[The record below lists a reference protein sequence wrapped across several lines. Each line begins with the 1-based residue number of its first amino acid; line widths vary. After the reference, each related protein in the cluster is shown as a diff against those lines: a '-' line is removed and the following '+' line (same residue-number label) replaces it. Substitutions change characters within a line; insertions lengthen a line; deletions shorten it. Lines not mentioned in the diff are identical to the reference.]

1 MPNTFT
7 LAGTLEDA
15 LGNALEG
22 KYLHIR
28 VLNAG
33 TDTEDDIVVPR
44 GTFAL
49 GPTDANGDFSG
60 TVWINGDSG
69 VQCYYEITL
78 PGNERVEV
86 VIPSAAEGTTRRLE
100 DILEDDRVTG
110 STQQDSI
117 DQRLSNALADPSQD
131 GSFVASAWRA
141 DLNVED
147 GADVTDTT
155 NVTAAG
161 AVMDSELTDETA
173 VKAIDQGLATTDSP
187 TFDNLNVNGNLT
199 LDGSMILDTQVFV
212 STPQSNLLSIATG
225 SSTTVNFRSDKTE
238 FSKRVDLLG
247 NELTF
252 DTDGDTSITAD
263 TDDRIDFRIGGVD
276 ELTLTATKADN
287 LDDIAAL
294 TPTDGNIIVGD
305 GTDWVAESGATART
319 SLGLA
324 IGTDVQAYDAELAA
338 IAGLTSAA
346 DKVPYFTGSGT
357 ASLAD
362 LTSVGRALLDDTTVA
377 AQRATL
383 ALNVYGQ
390 FYFSGSA
397 ATTISATGT
406 YVKLAGTTTSDSLS
420 GVTMPASNRLQN
432 DSGATRLFEVSA
444 HVDVEDGSGS
454 KQLAMKLAKNGTVID
469 ATEVDDETTSNEG
482 AHMNLTW
489 AVSLDDGDYIEIWGA
504 NNTDTSNI
512 TVTRGHLFIKV
523 ID

>member
-1 MPNTFT
+1 MAVITVT
-7 LAGTLEDA
+7 
-15 LGNALEG
+15 G
-22 KYLHIR
+22 KLLNGLNEPIVGEYVHFR
-28 VLNAG
+28 VTGAG
-33 TDTEDDIVVPR
+33 TDTTNDAVYPRKTFTLGPSDSNGDLPSDDIWV
-44 GTFAL
+44 
-49 GPTDANGDFSG
+49 
-60 TVWINGDSG
+60 NGDSG
-69 VQCYYEITL
+69 VQSYYEVL
-78 PGNERVEV
+78 VPGGERIDI
-86 VIPSAAEGTTRRLE
+86 VIPSGTGGIVDLS
-100 DILEDDRVTG
+100 DLLGNSYRVT
-110 STQQDSI
+110 
-117 DQRLSNALADPSQD
+117 
-131 GSFVASAWRA
+131 ASAQVDA
-141 DLNVED
+141 TDKLN
-147 GADVTDTT
+147 
-155 NVTAAG
+155 
-161 AVMDSELTDETA
+161 
-173 VKAIDQGLATTDSP
+173 AIAGLATTDGNIIVGNGTTWVAENGATARTSLGAYGAGDSP
-187 TFDNLNVNGNLT
+187 SFNNIAASGDVTVLGEQIKIGSNADQADRWEIKGNDVGQFIIRYNDVDLFFIDTDGDVTQNATLFSGNVDVNGNEV
-199 LDGSMILDTQVFV
+199 ILDV
-212 STPQSNLLSIATG
+212 
-225 SSTTVNFRSDKTE
+225 
-238 FSKRVDLLG
+238 
-247 NELTF
+247 
-252 DTDGDTSITAD
+252 DGDTSITAD

-362 LTSVGRALLDDTTVA
+362 LTSAGRALLDDTTVA

-390 FYFSGSA
+390 FYFSSSA
-397 ATTISATGT
+397 ATTINTTGT

-420 GVTMPASNRLQN
+420 GVTMPAHNRLQN

-504 NNTDTSNI
+504 NNTDASNI